1 MEETKRSPEEKLE
14 ESAADAARNAMEYLT
29 LRTEEEEVTGASKV
43 KVSTAEHLAAG
54 LLIY

>member
-29 LRTEEEEVTGASKV
+29 LRSEEEEVTGASKV

-54 LLIY
+54 LLI